1 MTNGMRRT
9 VTEKQQNALD
19 RINRQIARRS
29 AMHRMKRRMLLP
41 FRRLMK
47 AREIVWTD
55 GYGGSYPACP
65 KCGEYVYYRDLCCFC
80 GQRLKEGITVGQ
92 ILDRDADG

>member
-19 RINRQIARRS
+19 RINRQIRRRTLLR
-29 AMHRMKRRMLLP
+29 RMKRKILLP
-41 FRRLMK
+41 FLKLMP
-47 AREIVWTD
+47 ARHIVWTD

-65 KCGEYVYYRDLCCFC
+65 RCGEYVYYRDMCLFC
-80 GQRLKEGITVGQ
+80 GQRLKDAVTVGQ
-92 ILDRDADG
+92 MLERDTDE